1 MFFTPLYRHHG
12 NNLQRNS
19 HSCFAI
25 SLALPFAI
33 HTRTH
38 FVARERA
45 ALIIWGAARATY
57 NKAAPTMPI

>member
-1 MFFTPLYRHHG
+1 MIISAIHTRASLLTRAA
-12 NNLQRNS
+12 LRNS
-19 HSCFAI
+19 HSR
-25 SLALPFAI
+25 FAI